1 MKTYRRF
8 VMLLLALAVVAQAPV
23 ALAQIAGQ
31 PTTGGVPIGYANGP
45 TIVPSNSGGT
55 VDFDSAFVNK
65 PTEVKYRSA
74 AGTITAT
81 SNGPTSADITAI
93 EGQYTRAT
101 DIVTNGNQL
110 TLDPQDKAP
119 ASVDGGVTQL
129 RFQQASGIDVGDGA
143 NDFSYAAS
151 SSGTITLNNLPSNNP
166 DAVTDTGQP
175 LGELQV
181 DASGTATIDAD
192 GTNGQLVGVKLFQS
206 AAPTIDNSQATPNK
220 TQTILKDPPLTLSV
234 PVDDADFSGYGDTLT
249 VRFYVDGNQISSTQ
263 LASAGTPTATVSSI
277 TGGQHTWHVEV
288 EDGYG
293 NSVESDTFDL
303 KVPDELSIR
312 SESNPGTLLTGQ
324 GSANVTFFGSD
335 ETYTRSTSN
344 GNVSFDGLPV
354 TERFVAEVETDGYI
368 SRTVVIP
375 SLLEQRNVYLLDNS
389 TTTVQ
394 VRFRLNDATG
404 TFSETSFIVIERPLE
419 FGNETRYEVVVSDEV
434 GVAGLTTQLKKDE
447 RYQIKV
453 RNRQGDVS
461 QLGKFDALLNESVT
475 LEPSAAAVQD
485 EQTDETLA
493 YTISYNADVP
503 DVDIEVAD
511 PRRSMETLTVGI
523 RYRNGT
529 TIRAPQT
536 YSDTSTLSLSE
547 PLQSEIEQPA
557 VVVINGTRASGEEIN
572 IREPIGPEQ
581 RRIVPTTLSPVWVQI
596 GAGFTILLIGGVFS
610 VLNVAVGAV
619 ITSLFAGVL
628 WFLGIMSGVASGAS
642 IALAIGISTL
652 NLLLKQ

>member
-1 MKTYRRF
+1 MRTYRRF
-8 VMLLLALAVVAQAPV
+8 VMLLLALAVLAHTPV
-23 ALAQIAGQ
+23 ALAQISGQ
-31 PTTGGVPIGYANGP
+31 PTTGGVPVGYANGP

-93 EGQYTRAT
+93 EGQYTRAK
-101 DIVTNGNQL
+101 DITTNGNQL

-129 RFQQASGIDVGDGA
+129 RFQQASGIAVGDGA
-143 NDFSYAAS
+143 NDFSYAAT

-166 DAVTDTGQP
+166 DAVTGTGQP

-181 DASGTATIDAD
+181 DPSGTATIDAES
-192 GTNGQLVGVKLFQS
+192 TNGQLVGVKLFQS
-206 AAPTIDNSQATPNK
+206 AAPTIDNARATPNK
-220 TQTILKDPPLTLSV
+220 TQTILEDPPLTLSV

-277 TGGQHTWHVEV
+277 TGGSHTWHVEV

-293 NSVESDTFDL
+293 NVVESDTFQL

-324 GSANVTFFGSD
+324 GTANVTFFGSE
-335 ETYTRSTSN
+335 ETYTRTTSN

-354 TERFVAEVETDGYI
+354 TERFVAEVESDGYI

-375 SLLEQRNVYLLDNS
+375 SLLEQRNVYLLDEN

-394 VRFRLNDATG
+394 VRFGLNDATG
-404 TFSETSFIVIERPLE
+404 TFSETSFVVIERPLQ

-434 GVAGLTTQLKKDE
+434 GVAGLTTRLKKDE

-475 LEPSAAAVQD
+475 LEPSAAAVTD
-485 EQTDETLA
+485 DQTDETLA
-493 YTISYNADVP
+493 YSVTYNPDVP
-503 DVDIEVAD
+503 NVDIEVAD
-511 PRRSMETLTVGI
+511 PRQLDTLTVGI

-557 VVVINGTRASGEEIN
+557 VVTINGTRANGEQIN

-596 GAGFTILLIGGVFS
+596 GAGFSILLIGGVFS